1 MILEWLKAVVLGII
15 QGITEWLP
23 VSSTGHM
30 LLFEDLLPLDV
41 SPAFRDLFMVVIQ
54 FGSILA
60 VVVLFWKRL
69 WPFGKSKAPEEKK
82 SIWKLWL
89 KVLVG
94 VIPVAIVGFLLNDW
108 LKETVYQNNIVKC
121 AVIAGAL
128 IVYGVGFIV
137 VERLYRNKENR
148 VETLDD
154 LSLRDS
160 FFIGCFQ
167 VLSIIP
173 GTSRSGSTILGG
185 RLMRVSRTAAAEF
198 SFFMAIPVMLGASAL
213 DILQYFYRGNTFG
226 GKELGILLIGMV
238 VSFLVSLVVIRF
250 LMEFVR
256 RHSFEPFGW
265 YRIGLGVLVIF
276 YLYMRYLRAAA

>member
-1 MILEWLKAVVLGII
+1 MFLEWLKAVVLGII

-94 VIPVAIVGFLLNDW
+94 VIPVAVVGFLLNDW

-154 LSLRDS
+154 LTLRDS